1 MNVLKQKHL
10 CIKLV
15 KKTITAGGYNLVKV
29 DIEVF
34 RSSARCV
41 RIVFNAC

>member
-15 KKTITAGGYNLVKV
+15 KKTITAGGYTRNLVKV

-41 RIVFNAC
+41 